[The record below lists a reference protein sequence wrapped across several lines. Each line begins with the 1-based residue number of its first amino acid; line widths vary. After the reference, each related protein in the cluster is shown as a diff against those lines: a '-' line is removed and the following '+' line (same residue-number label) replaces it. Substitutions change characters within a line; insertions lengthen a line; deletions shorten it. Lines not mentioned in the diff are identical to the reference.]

1 MAQTQLLPLSSLPK
15 VNPSPVQ
22 KAEQNFL
29 HFVILHMNNRTR
41 QRINLHYK
49 SMLVAFTRS
58 LLCQQMET
66 SIISS
71 FRTSGWVDCYMQRQD
86 HTRRTCSCHAALVS
100 KTAFDL
106 KRFPTFL
113 QSSIKS
119 FLKKHQSDW
128 REFSSTKGIPMR
140 WAFPSMNN
148 LRVHNDN

>member
-41 QRINLHYK
+41 QCINLHYK
-49 SMLVAFTRS
+49 TMLVAFTRS

-86 HTRRTCSCHAALVS
+86 HTQGEHALAMQPWSARLHL
-100 KTAFDL
+100 T
-106 KRFPTFL
+106 
-113 QSSIKS
+113 
-119 FLKKHQSDW
+119 
-128 REFSSTKGIPMR
+128 
-140 WAFPSMNN
+140 
-148 LRVHNDN
+148 